1 MKKKYLYCAT
11 LLSIL
16 ALSACSNQ
24 SDNTTTDSSTTTT
37 TTSSEM
43 TDSKSETSEVTYTK
57 EELETLDQFA
67 STLEKWLRESAQAN
81 AYMEDN
87 KIVIKIPNMSFSENS
102 DEKILELSETLLN
115 YKQKIFS
122 TYKITDKD
130 LKEPLLIVKDG
141 TDKTYA
147 IENEEHEME
156 ISK

>member
-1 MKKKYLYCAT
+1 MKKKYLYCIALLAT
-11 LLSIL
+11 L

-24 SDNTTTDSSTTTT
+24 SNNTTTDSSTTTASS
-37 TTSSEM
+37 SSE
-43 TDSKSETSEVTYTK
+43 TTNSKSETNEVNYTK

-67 STLEKWLRESAQAN
+67 STLEKWLQESAQVN
-81 AYMEDN
+81 AYMEDS

-122 TYKITDKD
+122 TYKITDKE

-141 TDKTYA
+141 TDKIYA
-147 IENEEHEME
+147 IENKEHKME